1 MVSTV
6 NTSMYGA
13 GKHMWSLSA
22 AVCAEKLAQQSPAK
36 VGCSR
41 RKTVKR
47 GKGTNGTLPREGT
60 EHFVRTV
67 HTGKHHALTSP
78 RPPIGFIQVRP
89 ASVSVRHNTLREYQG
104 LRSRRPGRYKS
115 TGPFCFCGLVLGR
128 FLSGCRTL
136 HHNGPIPEI
145 LHYHVTERERVR
157 VREAG
162 REKSTRQQCCAPSW
176 SGQARQRPLNK
187 TKHLWTSARSSSR
200 PLCKCFSP
208 R

>member
-1 MVSTV
+1 
-6 NTSMYGA
+6 
-13 GKHMWSLSA
+13 MWSLSA

-47 GKGTNGTLPREGT
+47 GKGTNGTLPRDGT

-89 ASVSVRHNTLREYQG
+89 ASASVRHNTLREYQG
-104 LRSRRPGRYKS
+104 LQSRRPGRYKS

-136 HHNGPIPEI
+136 HHMDPFPRFFN
-145 LHYHVTERERVR
+145 HVTERESKSER
-157 VREAG
+157 G
-162 REKSTRQQCCAPSW
+162 REGEEHEATVLRAQ
-176 SGQARQRPLNK
+176 LV
-187 TKHLWTSARSSSR
+187 RSSQTTPSQQDKTLVDER
-200 PLCKCFSP
+200 TQQLETSMQVLLTAMTMA
-208 R
+208 RGQ